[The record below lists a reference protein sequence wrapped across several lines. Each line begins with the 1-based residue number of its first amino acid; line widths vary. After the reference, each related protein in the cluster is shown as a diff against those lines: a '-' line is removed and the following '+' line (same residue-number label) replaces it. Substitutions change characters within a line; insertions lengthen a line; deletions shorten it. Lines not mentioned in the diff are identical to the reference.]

1 MDNQQ
6 GNLSHT
12 WDTLNIRP
20 TPSRLIDLYLRLLLT
35 AVRIAIRADCGA
47 EIALENTLLEI
58 NGASSTSTVLSI
70 APTEENTLAK
80 LPALNTDEEEE
91 SSDKDNAPFPADA
104 LVPEDSVV
112 DDGDVQDWENSDESK
127 HDGEEQEL
135 VPPHVACPL
144 GEVLLGSRLH
154 HEERAAHVQHL
165 PREEQREPG
174 KAGEGSRTSAEY
186 SVASRVVRFVAACA
200 EVAVAETKHDEREG
214 CEAEGGDPETV
225 KEHVDEDLDGEDT
238 ALEL

>member
-1 MDNQQ
+1 M
-6 GNLSHT
+6 
-12 WDTLNIRP
+12 IE
-20 TPSRLIDLYLRLLLT
+20 LYLRLLLA
-35 AVRIAIRADCGA
+35 AVRIAIRADCSA
-47 EIALENTLLEI
+47 KIALENTLLEI
-58 NGASSTSTVLSI
+58 DGASSTSAILSI
-70 APTEENTLAK
+70 APAEENTLAK
-80 LPALNTDEEEE
+80 LPALNADEEEE
-91 SSDKDNAPFPADA
+91 CGDKDNAPLPADA

-112 DDGDVQDWENSDESK
+112 DDGNVQNWENGDEAE
-127 HDGEEQEL
+127 HDGEEQKL

-144 GEVLLGSRLH
+144 GEVFLGSWLH

-174 KAGEGSRTSAEY
+174 EAGECSRTSAEY

-200 EVAVAETKHDEREG
+200 EVAVAETKHNEREG